1 MERSALIQQSTKGQL
16 GTGPRRATPLTPLL
30 ESGFADVSMQE
41 EGEEL
46 PSGPSE
52 TYLPRCPW
60 SPRQGPEGRRCQ
72 RFSPAATAFHCVPS
86 ASHGHSRR
94 VPQ

>member
-46 PSGPSE
+46 PSVPALGFPGAVLAGPP
-52 TYLPRCPW
+52 TLP
-60 SPRQGPEGRRCQ
+60 E
-72 RFSPAATAFHCVPS
+72 AKTLL
-86 ASHGHSRR
+86 
-94 VPQ
+94 